1 MGKSNRIRSGRANAV
16 LTSVKPHKKKQGMPS
31 WAINLIT
38 ILVVV
43 LLLAS
48 VCLNLMIANGVFTR
62 MQTAIKSEHYRVN
75 ANMMNYY
82 FKAQYNSFVSENSS
96 YLSYY
101 GLDTSLSLKEQYV
114 NGSDDED
121 GTWFDYMMNQTTS
134 QVEEILA
141 YCEEA
146 KARDIELDDDDIAE
160 IDEELAMYE
169 TYANMY
175 GYTTNSYIA
184 TIYGKGMKEKDIR
197 NALKLSAL
205 ATKCSEELGEE
216 LEAAITD
223 DDINGEYASNKLDY
237 DLVDYSS
244 YTFTVNY
251 DDVVAEVLGKDD
263 YTDDEVNEKKDEII
277 AAYKDKI
284 AEAKN
289 NAEFISKAANKGT
302 FDALVIS
309 YIVEDVYDSN
319 YDDVIKDGD
328 IVEADLPSAED
339 TESIRTA
346 LISYIAGIVKSGEEL
361 DGENVVVDGKI
372 VTTEISVT
380 EAYATAVKDMAED
393 IAETAKTKL
402 EATYNAGTGYDDT
415 DDALM
420 WAFEE
425 DRKEGDGKTFEE
437 GDGADGAEISASD
450 ELDSFTV
457 SVYVISKP
465 RYRSEILT
473 RNVGIMVFTSEDGAK
488 SAIDK
493 LYEGIGISEFEDI
506 CDELGGAFTDYE
518 NYTKDALGVDAFDE
532 WLYGDTVKVGS
543 YTAEVIVIS
552 SDDSQ
557 YAVALYYEDG
567 DAEWYVAVKSAI
579 FNDKYEVAADEIKEK
594 YELTKKD
601 KVIAKIDG

>member
-1 MGKSNRIRSGRANAV
+1 MGKSNRIRSGRANAT
-16 LTSVKPHKKKQGMPS
+16 LASVKPHKKKQGMPS

-38 ILVVV
+38 ILVVA
-43 LLLAS
+43 LLLVS
-48 VCLNLMIANGVFTR
+48 VGLNLMIANGVFSR
-62 MQTAIKSEHYRVN
+62 MQTAIRSENYRVN

-82 FKAQYNSFVSENSS
+82 FKAQYNSFVSQNSS

-114 NGSDDED
+114 NGSDEED

-205 ATKCSEELGEE
+205 ASKCSEELGEE
-216 LEAAITD
+216 LKASITD
-223 DDINGEYASNKLDY
+223 SDINSEYASNKLDY

-244 YTFTVNY
+244 YTFTVEY

-263 YTDDEVNEKKDEII
+263 YTDDEVKEKEAEII

-284 AEAKN
+284 AEARS
-289 NAEFISKAANKGT
+289 NAEFVSKAANKGT
-302 FDALVIS
+302 FEALVIN
-309 YIVEDVYDSN
+309 YIVEDIYDSN
-319 YDDVIKDGD
+319 YEDVIKDGD
-328 IVEADLPSAED
+328 VVEADRPNAED
-339 TESIRTA
+339 TTGIRAA
-346 LISYIAGIVKSGEEL
+346 LVSYISGIVKSGEQL
-361 DGENVVVDGKI
+361 DTEKVVVDSKI
-372 VTTEISVT
+372 VNTEISVT
-380 EAYATAVKDMAED
+380 DAYATLIKDMAKD
-393 IAETAKTKL
+393 VAEAAAAKL
-402 EATYNAGTGYDDT
+402 EATYNAGAGYDDT

-425 DRKEGDGKTFEE
+425 GRKEGDGKTFEE

-450 ELDSFTV
+450 ELESFTV

-465 RYRSEILT
+465 QYRSEVLT
-473 RNVGIMVFTSEDGAK
+473 KNVGIMIFSSEDEAK

-493 LYEGIGISEFEDI
+493 LYEGIGISDFEDI

-518 NYTKDALGVDAFDE
+518 NYTADALGVDAFDE

-567 DAEWYVAVKSAI
+567 DAEWYVAVKNAI

-594 YELTKKD
+594 CDLKKND